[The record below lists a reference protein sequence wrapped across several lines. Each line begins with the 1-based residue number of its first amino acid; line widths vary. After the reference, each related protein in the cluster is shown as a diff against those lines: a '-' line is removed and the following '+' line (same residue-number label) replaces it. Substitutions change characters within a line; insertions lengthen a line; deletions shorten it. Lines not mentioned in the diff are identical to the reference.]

1 MEKEELEN
9 YEKAFKI
16 SEQAVGYVK
25 KIDLTNR
32 KILEIAEEIE
42 NVIKTLDGK
51 PAWPVN
57 ILINEIAAHYT
68 PDINDTIVL
77 KEGDLVKIDIGVQ
90 VNGYICDKAFSL
102 CVGQNTHPLIEAS
115 EKGLGEALK
124 LIKPGTKIFEIS
136 EVVENTVNSFGFNTI
151 RNLCGHA
158 VERYNQHA
166 HPSIPNGKNTIKE
179 ELQADQVIAMEVFA
193 TNGSG
198 WVKESTPVLIFKY
211 KEDRPVRLW
220 EARQILDKAKIQFET
235 LPFTRRWIKDIS
247 TLKFDMAMRQ
257 LVEADAV
264 YEYPPLKEESNGL
277 VAVTEETV
285 IIK

>member
-42 NVIKTLDGK
+42 NVIKTLGGK

-57 ILINEIAAHYT
+57 VLINEIAAHYT
-68 PDINDTIVL
+68 PDINDTTVL

-102 CVGQNTHPLIEAS
+102 CVGQKTHPLIEAS

-179 ELQADQVIAMEVFA
+179 EIQADQVIAMEVFA

-211 KEDRPVRLW
+211 KEDKPVRLW
-220 EARQILDKAKIQFET
+220 EARQILNKAKIQFET

-277 VAVTEETV
+277 VAVTEETI

>member
-1 MEKEELEN
+1 MEKEELES

-16 SEQAVGYVK
+16 SEQAVGYVR

-42 NVIKTLDGK
+42 NVIKTLGGK

-68 PDINDTIVL
+68 PDINDTTVL

-102 CVGQNTHPLIEAS
+102 CVGQKTHPLIEAS

-136 EVVENTVNSFGFNTI
+136 EVVESTVNSFGFNTI

-198 WVKESTPVLIFKY
+198 LVKESTPVLIFKY

-220 EARQILDKAKIQFET
+220 EARQILNKAKIQFET